1 MTMKS
6 LRLLPCLLLA
16 ILAGAA
22 HAADVSPAEA
32 RLRDALRG
40 ATQQLRAAQDQVV
53 EFQAAQAATDKEKEG
68 LQGQI
73 KAAENQ
79 LAELSQKSAVDK
91 AASDKAIAG
100 LNAEVSDQAGK
111 IVQGNEA
118 LEKWKAAYNQAAEIA
133 RAKEAARAKLAEQ
146 LVLAQRIIADRETQ
160 NLTLYKI
167 GSEILTRYEK
177 FSLGEALSAKEPFVG
192 TARVRLE
199 NQIQDYEDKLADQK
213 IKLSQAPLPAPAP
226 ATP

>member
-6 LRLLPCLLLA
+6 FRLLPCLLLA
-16 ILAGAA
+16 IVAGAA
-22 HAADVSPAEA
+22 HAADVTPAEA

-40 ATQQLRAAQDQVV
+40 ATQQLRAAQDQVA
-53 EFQAAQAATDKEKEG
+53 ELQAAQAATDKEKEG

-73 KAAENQ
+73 KAAADQ
-79 LAELSQKSAVDK
+79 LAELSQKSAADK
-91 AASDKAIAG
+91 AASDKTIAG

-111 IVQGNEA
+111 IVQGSEA

-146 LVLAQRIIADRETQ
+146 LVLAQRVIADRETQ

-213 IKLSQAPLPAPAP
+213 IKLSQAPLPAA